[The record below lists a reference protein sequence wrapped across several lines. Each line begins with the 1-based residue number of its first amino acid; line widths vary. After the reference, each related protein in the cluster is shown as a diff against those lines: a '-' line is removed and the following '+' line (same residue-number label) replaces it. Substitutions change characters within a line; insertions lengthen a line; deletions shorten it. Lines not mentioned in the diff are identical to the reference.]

1 MEIVEKTIED
11 QKVAIMNYKGS
22 LKDMEILVGKLS
34 GWVEVEEI
42 ETVGNLFAI
51 FYNNPRT
58 AKENEVVY
66 DVGIPINPELDPDE
80 TEIIRIVNIIEHK
93 VLSGIHKGSLDN
105 IQDTYNIM
113 AEYSIENKYDIIGSP
128 KEVYIKNKYEVD
140 NEEDMV
146 TEIQLPVIK
155 MG

>member
-22 LKDMEILVGKLS
+22 LNDMEILIGKLS

-93 VLSGIHKGSLDN
+93 VLSGIHNGSLDN

-140 NEEDMV
+140 NEEDMI

>member
-1 MEIVEKTIED
+1 MEIKEKTIED

-22 LKDMEILVGKLS
+22 LNDMEVLIGKLT

-42 ETVGNLFAI
+42 ETIGDLFAI

-80 TEIIRIVNIIEHK
+80 TEEIRIVNII
-93 VLSGIHKGSLDN
+93 D
-105 IQDTYNIM
+105 
-113 AEYSIENKYDIIGSP
+113 
-128 KEVYIKNKYEVD
+128 IKNKFEVE
-140 NEEDMV
+140 NEDDMI

>member
-22 LKDMEILVGKLS
+22 LNDMEVLIGKLT

-42 ETVGNLFAI
+42 ETIGNLFAI

-80 TEIIRIVNIIEHK
+80 TDEIRIVTIIEHK
-93 VLSGIHKGSLDN
+93 VLSGIHKGSLEN

-128 KEVYIKNKYEVD
+128 KEIYIKNKYEVD
-140 NEEDMV
+140 NEDDMI

-155 MG
+155 M

>member
-22 LKDMEILVGKLS
+22 LKDMEILIGKLS

-93 VLSGIHKGSLDN
+93 VLSGIHNGSLDN

>member
-22 LKDMEILVGKLS
+22 LNDMEVLIGKLS

-42 ETVGNLFAI
+42 ETIGDLFAI

-58 AKENEVVY
+58 VKEDEVVY

-80 TEIIRIVNIIEHK
+80 TEEIRVVNIIEHK
-93 VLSGIHKGSLDN
+93 VLSGIHNGSLDN
-105 IQDTYNIM
+105 IQETYNTM

-128 KEVYIKNKYEVD
+128 KEVYIKNKFEVE
-140 NEEDMV
+140 NEEDMI

-155 MG
+155 VG

>member
-1 MEIVEKTIED
+1 MEIREKTIED

-22 LKDMEILVGKLS
+22 LNDMEVLIGKLT
-34 GWVEVEEI
+34 GWIEVEEI
-42 ETVGNLFAI
+42 ETIENLFAI

-66 DVGIPINPELDPDE
+66 DVGIPINPDLDPDE
-80 TEIIRIVNIIEHK
+80 TEEIRIVNIIEHK
-93 VLSGIHKGSLDN
+93 VLSGIHNGSLDN
-105 IQDTYNIM
+105 IQETYNVM

-128 KEVYIKNKYEVD
+128 KEVYIKNKFEVE
-140 NEEDMV
+140 NEEDMI

>member
-22 LKDMEILVGKLS
+22 LQDMEVLIGKLS

-140 NEEDMV
+140 NEEDMI

>member
-1 MEIVEKTIED
+1 MEIKEKTIED

-22 LKDMEILVGKLS
+22 LNDMEVLIGKLT

-42 ETVGNLFAI
+42 ETIGDLFAI

-80 TEIIRIVNIIEHK
+80 TEEIRIVNIIEHK
-93 VLSGIHKGSLDN
+93 VLSGIHKGNLDN
-105 IQDTYNIM
+105 IQETYNTM

-128 KEVYIKNKYEVD
+128 KEVYIKNKFEVE
-140 NEEDMV
+140 NEEDMI

>member
-22 LKDMEILVGKLS
+22 LNDMEVLIGKLT

-42 ETVGNLFAI
+42 ETIGNLFAI

-66 DVGIPINPELDPDE
+66 DVGIPINPDLDPDE
-80 TEIIRIVNIIEHK
+80 TEEIRIVNIIEHK

-105 IQDTYNIM
+105 IQETYNIM

-128 KEVYIKNKYEVD
+128 KEVYIKNKFEVE
-140 NEEDMV
+140 NEDDMI

>member
-22 LKDMEILVGKLS
+22 LKDMEVLIGKLS
-34 GWVEVEEI
+34 GWIEVEEI
-42 ETVGNLFAI
+42 ETVENLFAI

-66 DVGIPINPELDPDE
+66 DVGIPISPELDPDE

-105 IQDTYNIM
+105 IQETYNIM

>member
-1 MEIVEKTIED
+1 MEIVEKTIKD

-22 LKDMEILVGKLS
+22 LNDMEVLIGKLT

-42 ETVGNLFAI
+42 ETIGNLFAI

-66 DVGIPINPELDPDE
+66 DVGIPIDPDLDPDE
-80 TEIIRIVNIIEHK
+80 TEEIRIVNIIEHK

-105 IQDTYNIM
+105 IQETYNIM

-128 KEVYIKNKYEVD
+128 KEVYIKNKFEVE
-140 NEEDMV
+140 NEDDMI

>member
-1 MEIVEKTIED
+1 MEIKEKTIED

-22 LKDMEILVGKLS
+22 LNDMEVLIGKLT

-42 ETVGNLFAI
+42 ETIGDLFAI

-80 TEIIRIVNIIEHK
+80 TEEIRIVNIIEHK
-93 VLSGIHKGSLDN
+93 VLSGIHKGSLDK
-105 IQDTYNIM
+105 IQETYNTM

-128 KEVYIKNKYEVD
+128 KEVYIKNKFEVENED
-140 NEEDMV
+140 NMI

>member
-1 MEIVEKTIED
+1 MEIREKTIEH

-22 LKDMEILVGKLS
+22 LNDMEVLIGKLT
-34 GWVEVEEI
+34 GWIEVEEI
-42 ETVGNLFAI
+42 ETIGNLFAI

-80 TEIIRIVNIIEHK
+80 TEEIRIVNIIEHK
-93 VLSGIHKGSLDN
+93 VLSGIHNGSLDN
-105 IQDTYNIM
+105 IQETYNVM

-128 KEVYIKNKYEVD
+128 KEVYIKNKFEVE
-140 NEEDMV
+140 NEEDMI

>member
-22 LKDMEILVGKLS
+22 LNDIEVLISKLT

-42 ETVGNLFAI
+42 ETIGDLFAI

-58 AKENEVVY
+58 VKENEVVY
-66 DVGIPINPELDPDE
+66 DLGIPINPELDPDE
-80 TEIIRIVNIIEHK
+80 TEEIRIVTIIEHK
-93 VLSGIHKGSLDN
+93 VLSGIHNGSLDN
-105 IQDTYNIM
+105 IQETYNTM

-128 KEVYIKNKYEVD
+128 KEVYIKNKFEVE
-140 NEEDMV
+140 NEEDMI

>member
-1 MEIVEKTIED
+1 MEIKEKTIED
-11 QKVAIMNYKGS
+11 QKVAIMNFKGS
-22 LKDMEILVGKLS
+22 LNDMEILIGKLS
-34 GWVEVEEI
+34 GWIEVEEI
-42 ETVGNLFAI
+42 ETIGDLFAI

-58 AKENEVVY
+58 VKENEVVY

-80 TEIIRIVNIIEHK
+80 TEEIRIVNIIEHK
-93 VLSGIHKGSLDN
+93 VLSGMHYGSTDN
-105 IQDTYNIM
+105 IQETYNTM

-128 KEVYIKNKYEVD
+128 KEVYIKNRFEVE
-140 NEEDMV
+140 NEEDMI

>member
-1 MEIVEKTIED
+1 MEIKEKTIED

-22 LKDMEILVGKLS
+22 LSDMEVLIGKLT

-42 ETVGNLFAI
+42 ETIGDLFAI

-80 TEIIRIVNIIEHK
+80 TEEIRIVNIIEHK
-93 VLSGIHKGSLDN
+93 VVSGIHKGSLDK
-105 IQDTYNIM
+105 IQETYNTM

-128 KEVYIKNKYEVD
+128 KEVYIKNKFEVE
-140 NEEDMV
+140 NEDDMI

>member
-22 LKDMEILVGKLS
+22 LKDMEVLIGKLS
-34 GWVEVEEI
+34 GWIEVEEI

-93 VLSGIHKGSLDN
+93 VLSGIHNGSLDN

>member
-1 MEIVEKTIED
+1 MEIKEKTIED

-22 LKDMEILVGKLS
+22 LNDMEVLIGKLS
-34 GWVEVEEI
+34 GWLEVEEI
-42 ETVGNLFAI
+42 ETAGKLFAI

-80 TEIIRIVNIIEHK
+80 TEEIRIVTLIEHT
-93 VLSGIHKGSLDN
+93 VLSGIHNGTMDN
-105 IQDTYNIM
+105 IQETYNIM

-128 KEVYIKNKYEVD
+128 KEIYIKNRYEVD
-140 NEEDMV
+140 NEDDMV

>member
-1 MEIVEKTIED
+1 MEIIEKTIED

-22 LKDMEILVGKLS
+22 LNDMEVLIGKLS

-42 ETVGNLFAI
+42 ETIGDLFAI

-58 AKENEVVY
+58 VKENEVVY
-66 DVGIPINPELDPDE
+66 DVGIPINPDLDPDE
-80 TEIIRIVNIIEHK
+80 TEEIRIVNIIEHK
-93 VLSGIHKGSLDN
+93 VLSGIHYGSTDN
-105 IQDTYNIM
+105 IQETYNTM
-113 AEYSIENKYDIIGSP
+113 AEYSVENKYDIIGSP
-128 KEVYIKNKYEVD
+128 KEVYIKNKFEVE
-140 NEEDMV
+140 NEDEMI

>member
-22 LKDMEILVGKLS
+22 LNDMEVLIGKLS

-42 ETVGNLFAI
+42 ETIGDLFAI

-58 AKENEVVY
+58 VKDDEVVY

-80 TEIIRIVNIIEHK
+80 TEEIRVVNIIEHK
-93 VLSGIHKGSLDN
+93 VLSGIHNGSLDN
-105 IQDTYNIM
+105 IQETYNTM

-128 KEVYIKNKYEVD
+128 KEVYIKNKFEVE
-140 NEEDMV
+140 NEEDMI

>member
-22 LKDMEILVGKLS
+22 LNDMEILIGKLS

>member
-22 LKDMEILVGKLS
+22 LKDMEVLIGKLS

-140 NEEDMV
+140 NEDDMV

>member
-22 LKDMEILVGKLS
+22 LNDMEILIGKLS

-80 TEIIRIVNIIEHK
+80 TEIISIVNIIEHK

>member
-1 MEIVEKTIED
+1 MEIKEKIIKD

-22 LKDMEILVGKLS
+22 LNDMEVLLS
-34 GWVEVEEI
+34 QLTGWIEVEEI
-42 ETVGNLFAI
+42 ETVGDLFAI

-58 AKENEVVY
+58 VKENEVVY
-66 DVGIPINPELDPDE
+66 DLGIPINPELDPDE
-80 TEIIRIVNIIEHK
+80 TENIRIVTLIEHT
-93 VLSGIHKGSLDN
+93 VLSGMHYGSLDN
-105 IQDTYNIM
+105 IQETYNIM

-128 KEVYIKNKYEVD
+128 KEIYIKNKFEVD

>member
-22 LKDMEILVGKLS
+22 LNDMEVLIGKLS

-42 ETVGNLFAI
+42 ETIGDLFAI

-58 AKENEVVY
+58 AKEDEVVY

-80 TEIIRIVNIIEHK
+80 TEEIRIVNIIEHK
-93 VLSGIHKGSLDN
+93 VLSGIHNGSLDN
-105 IQDTYNIM
+105 IQETYNTM

-128 KEVYIKNKYEVD
+128 KEVYIKNKFEVE
-140 NEEDMV
+140 NEEDMI

>member
-1 MEIVEKTIED
+1 MEIQEKTIED

-22 LKDMEILVGKLS
+22 LNDMEILIGKLS
-34 GWVEVEEI
+34 GWIEVEDI
-42 ETVGNLFAI
+42 ETIGDLFAI

-80 TEIIRIVNIIEHK
+80 TEEIRIVTIIEHK
-93 VLSGIHKGSLDN
+93 VLSGLHYGSLDN
-105 IQDTYNIM
+105 IQESYNIM

-128 KEVYIKNKYEVD
+128 KEVYIKNKFEVD

-155 MG
+155 M

>member
-22 LKDMEILVGKLS
+22 LQDMEVLIGKLS

-80 TEIIRIVNIIEHK
+80 TEIIKRPSGALFAVIVFTPPGFCVK
-93 VLSGIHKGSLDN
+93 SRASGLLLSPRRQARSPLFPEGTDGYRGSASRPASRRP
-105 IQDTYNIM
+105 IQD
-113 AEYSIENKYDIIGSP
+113 S
-128 KEVYIKNKYEVD
+128 
-140 NEEDMV
+140 
-146 TEIQLPVIK
+146 
-155 MG
+155 

>member
-22 LKDMEILVGKLS
+22 LNDMEVLIGKLS

-42 ETVGNLFAI
+42 ETIGDLFAI

-58 AKENEVVY
+58 VKEEEVVY
-66 DVGIPINPELDPDE
+66 DVGIPINHELEPDE
-80 TEIIRIVNIIEHK
+80 TEEIRVVKIIRNK
-93 VLSGIHKGSLDN
+93 VLSGIHNGSLDN
-105 IQDTYNIM
+105 IQETYNTM

-128 KEVYIKNKYEVD
+128 KEVYIKNKFEVE
-140 NEEDMV
+140 NEEDMI

>member
-1 MEIVEKTIED
+1 MEIKEKTIED

-22 LKDMEILVGKLS
+22 LNDMEVLIGKLT

-42 ETVGNLFAI
+42 ETIGDLFAI

-80 TEIIRIVNIIEHK
+80 TEEIRIVNIIEHK
-93 VLSGIHKGSLDN
+93 VLSGIHKGSLDK
-105 IQDTYNIM
+105 IQETYNTM

-128 KEVYIKNKYEVD
+128 KEVYIKNKFEVE
-140 NEEDMV
+140 NEDDMI